1 MTVNIELD
9 DWFILYRWL
18 IWMQNNV
25 HYFAP
30 CTIGDVQVSLYI
42 LSDHNLHPNQELN
55 HIR

>member
-9 DWFILYRWL
+9 DWFIPYRWL